1 MAWMLLFGFGMEQ
14 IIFLITNFNLSI
26 GQRISVYKT
35 MAANAANETILPST
49 GLIVLDGLV
58 RVSLNGFDVTFYKPY
73 LENISSSAINITF
86 AECNDLKI

>member
-35 MAANAANETILPST
+35 MAANETILPST

-86 AECNDLKI
+86 AE